1 MSHSVNAAGFMVNPN
16 ISWSG
21 MMDGTVQ
28 GKPTA
33 VPRYIVRRGQLF
45 SRFYKGIRKWDLLAP
60 EVGRKRNRKDI
71 EIAWALK

>member
-1 MSHSVNAAGFMVNPN
+1 MSHSMNAAGFMVNLN
-16 ISWSG
+16 ISWCRI
-21 MMDGTVQ
+21 MDGTVQ

-60 EVGRKRNRKDI
+60 EVGRKSNRKDI
-71 EIAWALK
+71 EITWALK